1 MRPAPDDSPP
11 LPGFTAPVW
20 RIDCEFEPGCR
31 FVFAELRE
39 KSPLPGNP
47 REFSCWIHGDASGV
61 SLRLRLRDAAG
72 RTWQPDGGTVDWHG
86 WKPVHFKLGPD
97 TAHWGGTGAAQVKYP
112 LTWESPLLIDNTSR
126 RATHSSILVT
136 APAGVVLSVASLPES

>member
-20 RIDCEFEPGCR
+20 RIDCEFEPGWR

-39 KSPLPGNP
+39 KSPLP
-47 REFSCWIHGDASGV
+47 
-61 SLRLRLRDAAG
+61 
-72 RTWQPDGGTVDWHG
+72 
-86 WKPVHFKLGPD
+86 
-97 TAHWGGTGAAQVKYP
+97 
-112 LTWESPLLIDNTSR
+112 WESPLLIDNTSR